1 MFIALTSVRGCNDS
15 EDPQMHEEEIKA
27 IYTYIG

>member
-1 MFIALTSVRGCNDS
+1 MFIALTSVRGCIDS
-15 EDPQMHEEEIKA
+15 EDPHMHEEELIA